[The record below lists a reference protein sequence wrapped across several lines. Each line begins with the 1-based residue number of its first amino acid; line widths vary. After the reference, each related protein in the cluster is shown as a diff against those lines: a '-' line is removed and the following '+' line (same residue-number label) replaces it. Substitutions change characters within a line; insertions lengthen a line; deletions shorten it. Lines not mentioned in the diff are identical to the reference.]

1 MFDVGGQRSER
12 RKWIQCFDDV
22 GALLFVVALSGYDMV
37 LQEDNAVVSIKTN
50 SPLLSKLSYVFY
62 KDCILFLVLFSTESS
77 SRKFTIIFVHLQQ
90 SLLH

>member
-37 LQEDNAVVSIKTN
+37 LQEDISVVR
-50 SPLLSKLSYVFY
+50 
-62 KDCILFLVLFSTESS
+62 LFL
-77 SRKFTIIFVHLQQ
+77 IIVVDHLT
-90 SLLH
+90 